1 MGMFWNIHQ
10 DQKIRE
16 SSQQASSAERKA
28 TQADDKLQLLEK
40 RLDHLTLY
48 SQAMW
53 ELIRENTRLE
63 DKDILARAQE
73 IDQRDGK
80 ADGKIN
86 TRIVVCPACNRNSNS
101 TKQQCMYCG
110 EELPRDHVF
119 EA

>member
-10 DQKIRE
+10 DHKIRE
-16 SSQQASSAERKA
+16 SSNQASSASR
-28 TQADDKLQLLEK
+28 QASQVGDQLRLLE
-40 RLDHLTLY
+40 RRMDHLTLY

-86 TRIVVCPACNRNSNS
+86 TRIVACPACQRNSNS
-101 TKQQCMYCG
+101 AKQQCMYCG
-110 EELPRDHVF
+110 EDLPRDHVF